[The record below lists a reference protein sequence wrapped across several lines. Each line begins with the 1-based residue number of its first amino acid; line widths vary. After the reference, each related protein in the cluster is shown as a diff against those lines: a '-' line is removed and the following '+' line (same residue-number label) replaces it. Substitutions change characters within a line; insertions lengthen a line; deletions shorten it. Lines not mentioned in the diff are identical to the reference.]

1 MDYRPI
7 HKLRDLYPNP
17 SNAIFTTLVNNNVF
31 NKIFNRISLNSQNA
45 SAVDMDY
52 LLNRS
57 GDKTV
62 SSFVEYLLDSYV
74 FYNDGYVKVPDGRR
88 VVFSEFIKDFND
100 RLIADL
106 LSIKFY
112 NKWDRLSGLLVLD
125 YDILRPY
132 IMDVSDDIVEN
143 VNNSGTD
150 TLTDTSEENSNN
162 TIFIKENK
170 NHKIYGFNSDSGNDA
185 DSDENLTD
193 RIDNID
199 STKSDNSSHN
209 FENTGNSNS
218 ERTIL
223 RKGNIGNKSFSEL
236 IVQEREQLQYQFLDV
251 VYNDLDSVLTRS
263 KWRW

>member
-7 HKLRDLYPNP
+7 RKLRDLYPDP

-31 NKIFNRISLNSQNA
+31 NSIFNKISLNPQNA

-62 SSFVEYLLDSYV
+62 SSFVDYLLDSYV
-74 FYNDGYVKVPDGRR
+74 FYNDGYVKIPDGRR
-88 VVFSEFIKDFND
+88 VVFSEFVKDFND

-112 NKWDRLSGLLVLD
+112 IKWDKLSSLLLLE
-125 YDILRPY
+125 YDILHPY
-132 IMDVSDDIVEN
+132 TMDVSDDTTEN

-150 TLTDTSEENSNN
+150 TLNETSHENN
-162 TIFIKENK
+162 TNNINTTD
-170 NHKIYGFNSDSGNDA
+170 NNTHKVYGFNSSNGNNADA
-185 DSDENLTD
+185 DERSIDSDETSENSKT
-193 RIDNID
+193 N
-199 STKSDNSSHN
+199 NSSHN

-223 RKGNIGNKSFSEL
+223 RKGNIGNKTFSEL

-263 KWRW
+263 KWR